1 MEATIYQRVKLVL
14 EDKSI
19 SVNAL
24 SKQINVAQATLN
36 PQLRGDRTLAAN
48 IVAKILDVF
57 PDVSAE
63 WLMRGVGTMY
73 SNQDVQY
80 SLSLDNIGGSHCFSI
95 LSSCLFLTSTHFW
108 YDVEFQKLIGSLA
121 ILVDVQID
129 TLVSVGKFLESDSDR
144 FFFDCFLPSH
154 KPLFYNSAA
163 KISIFFVT
171 RKFWVTK

>member
-1 MEATIYQRVKLVL
+1 MKATIYQRVKLIL

-48 IVAKILDVF
+48 IVEKILTAF

-73 SNQDVQY
+73 SNQDA
-80 SLSLDNIGGSHCFSI
+80 DD
-95 LSSCLFLTSTHFW
+95 SS
-108 YDVEFQKLIGSLA
+108 
-121 ILVDVQID
+121 
-129 TLVSVGKFLESDSDR
+129 
-144 FFFDCFLPSH
+144 
-154 KPLFYNSAA
+154 YNS
-163 KISIFFVT
+163 SS
-171 RKFWVTK
+171 

>member
-1 MEATIYQRVKLVL
+1 MEVTIYQRVKCVL

-48 IVAKILDVF
+48 IVEKILEAF

-73 SNQDVQY
+73 SNQDA
-80 SLSLDNIGGSHCFSI
+80 DD
-95 LSSCLFLTSTHFW
+95 SSYMVAEEPKHDIIHEVIPGQEYHQDDSVWKAKYEAIKDC
-108 YDVEFQKLIGSLA
+108 YDM
-121 ILVDVQID
+121 
-129 TLVSVGKFLESDSDR
+129 LVSNLGGVIGKRSVG
-144 FFFDCFLPSH
+144 
-154 KPLFYNSAA
+154 
-163 KISIFFVT
+163 
-171 RKFWVTK
+171 

>member
-1 MEATIYQRVKLVL
+1 MEETIYQRVKCVL

-48 IVAKILDVF
+48 IVEKILNAF

-73 SNQDVQY
+73 HTEVDGEEVSYMVAEEPKRDIIHEVMPNQD
-80 SLSLDNIGGSHCFSI
+80 SHQEDSVWKAKYEELEKRYDQLLSI
-95 LSSCLFLTSTHFW
+95 LGGGMR
-108 YDVEFQKLIGSLA
+108 KA
-121 ILVDVQID
+121 N
-129 TLVSVGKFLESDSDR
+129 VG
-144 FFFDCFLPSH
+144 
-154 KPLFYNSAA
+154 
-163 KISIFFVT
+163 
-171 RKFWVTK
+171 

>member
-1 MEATIYQRVKLVL
+1 MEVTIYQRVKCVL

-48 IVAKILDVF
+48 IVEKILEAF

-73 SNQDVQY
+73 SNQDADDSSYMVAEEPKHDIIHEVIPEQEY
-80 SLSLDNIGGSHCFSI
+80 HQDDSVWKAKYEELEKRYDQLLSI
-95 LSSCLFLTSTHFW
+95 L
-108 YDVEFQKLIGSLA
+108 G
-121 ILVDVQID
+121 
-129 TLVSVGKFLESDSDR
+129 GGMR
-144 FFFDCFLPSH
+144 
-154 KPLFYNSAA
+154 
-163 KISIFFVT
+163 
-171 RKFWVTK
+171 